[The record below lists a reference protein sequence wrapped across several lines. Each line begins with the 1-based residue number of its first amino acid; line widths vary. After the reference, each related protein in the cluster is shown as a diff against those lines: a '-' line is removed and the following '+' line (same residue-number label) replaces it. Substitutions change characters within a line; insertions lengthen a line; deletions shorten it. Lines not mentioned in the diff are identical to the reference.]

1 MFLFQLNVSYRLDV
15 FLAERFLCQSA
26 FLYQASG
33 ITFVQPW
40 QQTKAVDYV
49 TTIPESLHVG
59 ALVQSFTVGDEF
71 TSGPYNIRVRCLIL

>member
-15 FLAERFLCQSA
+15 FLAKRFLCQSA